1 MKLPTDNLRLGDSL
15 GSLFKALHQVLP
27 MIARQVNDTSEGR
40 IHGAHNALAAAPTTG
55 TYSQGDYIR
64 NKAPEVLGT
73 AGSQYVVKGWICVD
87 SGTPGTWVE
96 DRGVTGT

>member
-1 MKLPTDNLRLGDSL
+1 MKLPTDNLRLGSDLASL
-15 GSLFKALHQVLP
+15 LKALSQLLP
-27 MIARQVNDTSEGR
+27 NFARQINKVSEGQ
-40 IHGAHNALAAAPTTG
+40 ISGTYNALTSAPVSG
-55 TYSQGDYIR
+55 THAQGDYIR
-64 NKAPEVLGT
+64 NKAPKVLGA

>member
-1 MKLPTDNLRLGDSL
+1 MKLPTDNLRLGSDLASL
-15 GSLFKALHQVLP
+15 LKALSQLLP
-27 MIARQVNDTSEGR
+27 TFARQINKVSEGQ
-40 IHGAHNALAAAPTTG
+40 ISGAYNALTSAPVTG
-55 TYSQGDYIR
+55 TYAQGDYIR
-64 NKAPEVLGT
+64 NKATQVLGA